1 MNFHTYA
8 IKVAKELQLPPEHP
22 ISILASAYE
31 AIGSSKD
38 QEQQRLRLNM
48 LACARSIG
56 MKVGQFDTVASVLV
70 SVCDNNTA
78 WDELFSDIVAQMF
91 SRHQAE
97 IAGARIIAL
106 VAGADLQRD
115 LQRDDQQTGPLQ

>member
-8 IKVAKELQLPPEHP
+8 IRVAKELQLPPEHP

-38 QEQQRLRLNM
+38 HAQQRLRLNM
-48 LACARSIG
+48 LAFARSIG
-56 MKVGQFDTVASVLV
+56 MQVGQFDTLASILV
-70 SVCDNNTA
+70 SVYDNNTA
-78 WDELFSDIVAQMF
+78 WDELFSDIVAAMID
-91 SRHQAE
+91 RHQAE

-115 LQRDDQQTGPLQ
+115 IERDDQQRGPLQ